1 LILVQADQLMFTL
14 KNIFNNDEIKPNELT
29 KFETTYGNKWLVVA
43 SSKKTNQN
51 FNELIQKQSL
61 PMYVK
66 LTKSVDNK
74 KGNYKICDIKDV
86 TVAKQTIILNDIQID
101 NMVIGNVYYI
111 KEIKFNSVNKWLFI
125 PSSASILLAVS
136 DISKKFIKIPCGYF
150 SCNKILEWDNLNEY
164 NLCHVDKNKLTDEF
178 VCWKC
183 CNKFEKD
190 DKILKIG

>member
-1 LILVQADQLMFTL
+1 MILVQADQLMFTS

-111 KEIKFNSVNKWLFI
+111 KEIKFNSVNK
-125 PSSASILLAVS
+125 
-136 DISKKFIKIPCGYF
+136 
-150 SCNKILEWDNLNEY
+150 
-164 NLCHVDKNKLTDEF
+164 
-178 VCWKC
+178 
-183 CNKFEKD
+183 
-190 DKILKIG
+190 